1 MSHPRPSHRGP
12 GSTARRVA
20 RSGLPLLLAASAAAL
35 ATAPVAS
42 AVEREEIPIVSTSSQ
57 TDVVSSTV
65 RIKVPLP
72 TAAGARPAACD
83 WLSYQR
89 FRSADGPT
97 DATQADAVS
106 VLMPGL
112 IEGATAFDPV
122 ARNTIRE
129 AKRRGKSVE
138 VWGIDRRSNCLE
150 DHTGI
155 DASSA
160 KGDVETMLGYYYG
173 YQPIDGKKFGG
184 FASNAKFLAELGL
197 AQTINDYH
205 AVLVNELPSQPWRE
219 KHVICGGHSLGGPL
233 TEAFAAWD
241 FDGDPKTT
249 EDAGYRQC
257 AGFMGFDTGLKG
269 SITTKTASSNALME
283 AFTGGLLAG
292 TRNVTTA
299 ALRAGLAPRYVDI
312 TGIGPETMG
321 LLEAIGYLAETRP
334 DEDWSPTVARVPN
347 SRTVKDFMHISG
359 SYDLNRFL
367 FSGDSMRDIRYSYMA
382 ALGQIMDDNGAI
394 FGLVRSSFGF
404 FDGAPITPNKLPAAL
419 GGVPGLGMFV
429 KPGKLV
435 MPQRKNPKPLVGW
448 ANYDEVGTGTGPIGN
463 GWTTPAEEVT
473 DARDFARILHEG
485 PLNLTEGYFPI
496 RLLLETFIVQGGDR
510 SGELRNLRHPD
521 GVTRKPRFVVI
532 AGDGLRGNETTYL
545 DPIVKLPGYQ
555 HLDVLTAAERQADGK
570 PEGSSQ
576 AFADLID
583 QAVGG

>member
-1 MSHPRPSHRGP
+1 MIHPRSSHPGFATPRLRLP
-12 GSTARRVA
+12 RRV
-20 RSGLPLLLAASAAAL
+20 PLLTVAVAAGLVAAP
-35 ATAPVAS
+35 TAS
-42 AVEREEIPIVSTSSQ
+42 AVERVEIPIASSSAQ

-72 TAAGARPAACD
+72 SSAGFRPEACD

-89 FRSADGPT
+89 FRSADGPAE
-97 DATQADAVS
+97 ATQADAVA

-129 AKRRGKSVE
+129 AKRRGRSVE
-138 VWGIDRRSNCLE
+138 VWGIDRRANCLE
-150 DHTGI
+150 DHAGI

-173 YQPIDGKKFGG
+173 YQSIDGKKFGG
-184 FASNAKFLAELGL
+184 FAAGNAKFLAELGV
-197 AQTINDYH
+197 AQTVTDYH
-205 AVLVNELPSQPWRE
+205 AILVNELPSQAWRE

-241 FDGDPKTT
+241 FDGDAATT

-269 SITTKTASSNALME
+269 SITTKTAGSNALMD

-299 ALRAGLAPRYVDI
+299 ALRAGIAPRYVDI

-334 DEDWSPTVARVPN
+334 DEDWTPTVRRVPN
-347 SRTVKDFMHISG
+347 SRTVKDFMHVSG
-359 SYDLNRFL
+359 SADMNRFL
-367 FSGDSMRDIRYSYMA
+367 FSGDSMRDFRYTYAA
-382 ALGQIMDDNGAI
+382 ALGQIMDDNGAV

-404 FDGAPITPNKLPAAL
+404 FDGAPITPNRLPASL
-419 GGVPGLGMFV
+419 SGVPLLGQFIT
-429 KPGKLV
+429 PGKLV
-435 MPQRKNPKPLVGW
+435 LPQRRSPKPLVGW
-448 ANYDEVGTGTGPIGN
+448 ADYDELGSGDAQIGK
-463 GWTTPAEEVT
+463 GWTTPGEEVT

-496 RLLLETFIVQGGDR
+496 RLLLEMFIAQGGDR
-510 SGELRNLRHPD
+510 SGELRNLRHAD

-532 AGDGLRGNETTYL
+532 AGDGLRGKETTYL

-555 HLDVLTAAERQADGK
+555 HLDVLTAAEQQAGGQ

-583 QAVGG
+583 EAIGN